1 MARLFEIVQMLA
13 AARRPMTGA
22 DLAGRLEVTQ
32 RTVYRDVAALQAM
45 RIPIEGERGVG
56 YILRPGFTLPPLM
69 FTIEETE
76 AMVIALGL
84 LDRRGD
90 GELRRAAHGV
100 SEKIAASL
108 PPPLRDRIGS
118 GALRVWGTRAD
129 ERGLD
134 LALARQAIR
143 DEARLSVTYRDEA
156 GRTTDRVLR
165 PIALVYYSETANLV
179 AWCELRQAI
188 RHFRPDRVTDARLA
202 GGHFRG
208 EGDRLRK
215 LWTEGW
221 TQGPT

>member
-1 MARLFEIVQMLA
+1 MTRLFEIVQMLA

-22 DLAGRLEVTQ
+22 DLAERLEVTP

-45 RIPIEGERGVG
+45 RIPIEGERG
-56 YILRPGFTLPPLM
+56 
-69 FTIEETE
+69 
-76 AMVIALGL
+76 
-84 LDRRGD
+84 
-90 GELRRAAHGV
+90 
-100 SEKIAASL
+100 
-108 PPPLRDRIGS
+108 
-118 GALRVWGTRAD
+118 
-129 ERGLD
+129 
-134 LALARQAIR
+134 
-143 DEARLSVTYRDEA
+143 YRDET

-165 PIALVYYSETANLV
+165 PFALVYFSETANLV

-208 EGDRLRK
+208 DGARLRK